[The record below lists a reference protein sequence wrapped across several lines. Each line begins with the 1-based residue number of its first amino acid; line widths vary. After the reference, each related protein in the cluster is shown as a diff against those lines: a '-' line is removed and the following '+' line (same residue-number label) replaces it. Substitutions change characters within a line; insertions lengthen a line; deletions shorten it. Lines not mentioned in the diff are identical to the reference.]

1 MELAFFA
8 DPLGEFKLEKD
19 STFAMMA
26 EAAKRGHRI
35 VAFGQG
41 DFALDRDEVT
51 VRASHIELTGKEDAS
66 WFRVLETRNRRLESF
81 DAVIVRKDPPFDV
94 EYVNSTYFLELAE
107 KKGAKVFN
115 RPEAIRSHNEK
126 LTIAQFP
133 EFIVPTLVTSDENR
147 LRAFHR
153 EHHDVILKPLNAMG
167 GTGVFRVRVDGI
179 NLGAIIETLTEN
191 GHKTVM
197 MQKYIPEIARG
208 DKRVLLI
215 NGQLVPFALA
225 RIPQNGEIRGN
236 LAAAAR
242 QGAAAVETRQANSR
256 NIGARSGRKGIVPCR
271 ARHYR

>member
-1 MELAFFA
+1 MELAFFV

-153 EHHDVILKPLNAMG
+153 EHHDVILKPLNAMA
-167 GTGVFRVRVDGI
+167 VRVFF
-179 NLGAIIETLTEN
+179 
-191 GHKTVM
+191 VS
-197 MQKYIPEIARG
+197 
-208 DKRVLLI
+208 V
-215 NGQLVPFALA
+215 
-225 RIPQNGEIRGN
+225 
-236 LAAAAR
+236 
-242 QGAAAVETRQANSR
+242 
-256 NIGARSGRKGIVPCR
+256 
-271 ARHYR
+271 

>member
-1 MELAFFA
+1 M
-8 DPLGEFKLEKD
+8 
-19 STFAMMA
+19 
-26 EAAKRGHRI
+26 
-35 VAFGQG
+35 
-41 DFALDRDEVT
+41 T
-51 VRASHIELTGKEDAS
+51 VKASHIELTGKEDAG

-107 KKGAKVFN
+107 KKGARVFN

-133 EFIVPTLVTSDENR
+133 EFMVPTLVTSDESH
-147 LRAFHR
+147 LRAFHQ

-179 NLGAIIETLTEN
+179 NLGAIIETLTED

-197 MQKYIPEIARG
+197 MQKYIPEIVKG

-215 NGQLVPFALA
+215 NGQVVPFSLA

-236 LAAAAR
+236 LAAGGLGMAQPLSRRDR
-242 QGAAAVETRQANSR
+242 QIAETLAPVLAKRGLFLVGLDI
-256 NIGARSGRKGIVPCR
+256 IGDWLTEVNVTSPTCFREITSQTGFDVAKMFVDELEKTV
-271 ARHYR
+271 